1 MTERFDRN
9 MAAFKLDLLEMGSK
23 VALQLSSTYEGML
36 NDDKEILK
44 QVMIDDD
51 SVDDFEKHLQRESL
65 NMILL
70 EHPVA
75 KDFKFLTATIKM
87 ITDLERIGDH
97 AEDISNLCLQFNNRE
112 ILKLD
117 EIYKMFELAIVMVK
131 ESMKAYFSKDLQLA
145 KKCMVLDD
153 KLDKMFNSAKKSL
166 TTQVNQD
173 TMLIEDLLTVLL
185 VAKYLERIGDHAV
198 NICEWTS
205 FSLGV

>member
-23 VALQLSSTYEGML
+23 VALQLSSAYEGML

-44 QVMIDDD
+44 QVMLDDD

-87 ITDLERIGDH
+87 ITEIGRASCRER
-97 AEDISNLCLQFNNRE
+97 
-112 ILKLD
+112 
-117 EIYKMFELAIVMVK
+117 V
-131 ESMKAYFSKDLQLA
+131 
-145 KKCMVLDD
+145 
-153 KLDKMFNSAKKSL
+153 
-166 TTQVNQD
+166 
-173 TMLIEDLLTVLL
+173 
-185 VAKYLERIGDHAV
+185 
-198 NICEWTS
+198 
-205 FSLGV
+205 